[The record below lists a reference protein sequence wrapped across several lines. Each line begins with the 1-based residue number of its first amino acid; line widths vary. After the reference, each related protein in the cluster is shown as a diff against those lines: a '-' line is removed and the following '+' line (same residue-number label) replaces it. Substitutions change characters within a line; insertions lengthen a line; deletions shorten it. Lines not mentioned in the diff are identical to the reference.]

1 MLPAEK
7 LQDAIFA
14 KRAEQL
20 SVKEFVDLY
29 THIYL
34 S

>member
-1 MLPAEK
+1 
-7 LQDAIFA
+7 LQGEVFA

-29 THIYL
+29 TRIYL